1 MPLLWWRHRLR
12 QIRTTKER
20 KATTQ
25 TMRMRML
32 LTDEYMHEL
41 ERRIDNMMQR
51 YELYRNPQDKMFLD
65 CMVRDYESK
74 MKLKL
79 KEYG

>member
-1 MPLLWWRHRLR
+1 M
-12 QIRTTKER
+12 
-20 KATTQ
+20 
-25 TMRMRML
+25 
-32 LTDEYMHEL
+32 TDEYMDEL
-41 ERRIDNMMQR
+41 WLEVEERMER
-51 YELYRNPQDKMFLD
+51 YERTKNPQDKMFLD